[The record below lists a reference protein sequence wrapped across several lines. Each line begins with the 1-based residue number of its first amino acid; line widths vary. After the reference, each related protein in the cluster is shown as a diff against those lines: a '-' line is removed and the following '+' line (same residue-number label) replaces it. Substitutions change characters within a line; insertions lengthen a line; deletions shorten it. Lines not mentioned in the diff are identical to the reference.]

1 LKKGQEWWTSSVQKR
16 SPSLGRARVVVVLF
30 GIGRTFAGL
39 VVGLVRVG
47 LVFGLVSE
55 DLEARVSRESSP
67 LHSQYHASIAWM
79 SFRSPA
85 RVFGLSWWTISL
97 IHLASPL

>member
-1 LKKGQEWWTSSVQKR
+1 VVDFFCSEEGALA
-16 SPSLGRARVVVVLF
+16 LGRARVVVVLF

-47 LVFGLVSE
+47 LVFGLVSRRSGSSGF
-55 DLEARVSRESSP
+55 AESSP

-85 RVFGLSWWTISL
+85 RVFGLSW
-97 IHLASPL
+97 